1 MLAIYK
7 KEIKSYFISF
17 IGYVFLIF
25 FWLSIAL
32 FFSIYNVGS
41 QIGSISY
48 ALDNSLIVF
57 LILIPIV
64 TMRLFSQETRER
76 TDQLLYTAPVSVAQ
90 IVLGKFFAAISLFL
104 IGMASI
110 SFFPIVLFSVGAL
123 PVAETIGV
131 FVGFAFLTSCL
142 ISVGIFVSSMT
153 SSQISAAIS
162 TFGSLFLIFMADS
175 LADLAPKDGFSA
187 LMALLFAALIVA
199 FLVYLNLK
207 SFFVSGILLLV
218 SCAAILAAYYFNVT
232 GETNGF
238 ENLPLKIISWFSLV
252 SRFQNFAGG
261 IFNAS
266 DMIYYISFSAMFLFL
281 TIHRVEK
288 RRWS

>member
-7 KEIKSYFISF
+7 KEMKSYFISF

-32 FFSIYNVGS
+32 FFSIVNIGN
-41 QIGSISY
+41 QIGSMSY

-57 LILIPIV
+57 LILIPVV

-76 TDQLLYTAPVSVAQ
+76 TDQLLYTAPVGVAQ
-90 IVLGKFFAAISLFL
+90 IVLAKFFAAVSLFL
-104 IGMASI
+104 IGMTLISI
-110 SFFPIVLFSVGAL
+110 FPIVLFYAEAL

-131 FVGFAFLTSCL
+131 YVGFVFLISCL
-142 ISVGIFVSSMT
+142 ISIGVFVSSMT
-153 SSQISAAIS
+153 QSQISAAIA
-162 TFGSLFLIFMADS
+162 TFGSLFLVFMADS
-175 LADLAPKDGFSA
+175 LADLAPKDSFSA
-187 LMALLFAALIVA
+187 MMTLLFAALIVA

-207 SFFVSGILLLV
+207 SYFISGILLLV
-218 SCAAILAAYYFNVT
+218 SCAGIYAAYYYNK
-232 GETNGF
+232 NGF
-238 ENLPLKIISWFSLV
+238 ENLPMRIISWFSLV

-281 TIHRVEK
+281 TVHHIEK

>member
-7 KEIKSYFISF
+7 KEMKSYFISF

-32 FFSIYNVGS
+32 FFSIVNINNN
-41 QIGSISY
+41 IGSMSY

-57 LILIPIV
+57 LVLIPVV
-64 TMRLFSQETRER
+64 TMRLFSQEARER
-76 TDQLLYTAPVSVAQ
+76 TDQLLYTAPVGVAQ
-90 IVLGKFFAAISLFL
+90 IVLAKFFAAVTLFL
-104 IGMASI
+104 IGMAII
-110 SFFPIVLFSVGAL
+110 SVFPVVLFSVGAL

-131 FVGFAFLTSCL
+131 YVGFVFLISCL
-142 ISVGIFVSSMT
+142 ISIGIFVSSMT
-153 SSQISAAIS
+153 QSQVSAAIA
-162 TFGSLFLIFMADS
+162 TFGSLFLVFMADS
-175 LADLAPKDGFSA
+175 LADLAPKDSFSA
-187 LMALLFAALIVA
+187 MMALLFVALIVSV
-199 FLVYLNLK
+199 LVYLNLK
-207 SFFVSGILLLV
+207 SFFVSGVLLLV
-218 SCAAILAAYYFNVT
+218 LCAGIFAAYYYNK
-232 GETNGF
+232 NGF
-238 ENLPLKIISWFSLV
+238 ENLPMRIISWFSLV

-281 TIHRVEK
+281 TVHHIEK